1 MRDNAMIAVDRDL
14 TQRASELLERM
25 GIPIEAAVEM
35 FFKAV
40 IRNESIPFQISTSDP
55 FYSET
60 NQRYLMESIRELD
73 EGRGK
78 IHELI
83 DD

>member
-1 MRDNAMIAVDRDL
+1 MIAVDRDL
-14 TQRASELLERM
+14 TRRASELFEQM
-25 GIPIEAAVEM
+25 GIPIEVAVEM

-60 NQRYLMESIRELD
+60 NQRYLIESIRELD

-78 IHELI
+78 VHELI

>member
-1 MRDNAMIAVDRDL
+1 MIAVDRDL
-14 TQRASELLERM
+14 TRRASELFEQM